1 MPVRRRRESEGRDRE
16 LVPQFSYNR
25 CEPSHVRGRP
35 KRRKLYAVRPT
46 HRFMRERAQ
55 PQGKRAHDVDTWEVP
70 RSVRSTAP
78 RALGLAHKSTPA
90 APRPSGEANAGA
102 GGGRETARRRG
113 RSAATTHISAAA
125 PHGLSAASSAA
136 APAASPSA
144 PPLPLSGCSRRSVR
158 EEYIV
163 IRFCRSSVNCDGLH
177 VREEAQE
184 VSRSVEEVPGKCL
197 GTVSEVSTG
206 SVWKCLG
213 GV

>member
-1 MPVRRRRESEGRDRE
+1 MCKKRSLTAVATPAHLSQ
-16 LVPQFSYNR
+16 LV
-25 CEPSHVRGRP
+25 
-35 KRRKLYAVRPT
+35 
-46 HRFMRERAQ
+46 MRERA
-55 PQGKRAHDVDTWEVP
+55 QGKRAHDVDTWEVP
-70 RSVRSTAP
+70 RSVHSTAL
-78 RALGLAHKSTPA
+78 RALGLAHKSIPA
-90 APRPSGEANAGA
+90 APPPSGEANAGA

-125 PHGLSAASSAA
+125 PHGLSASSSAA
-136 APAASPSA
+136 SPADSPSA
-144 PPLPLSGCSRRSVR
+144 PPPPLSGCSRRSVR